1 MTPRDGRR
9 TSSTSE
15 PKSVTLEDV
24 ARAAKVS
31 ISTVSRAIS
40 QPGRVG
46 EKTRQRVLQVI
57 DEMGYVPSRVA
68 RRLRMDRG
76 HANLIGLVLP
86 DIQNPFFAD
95 LARGVEDVAQKHGYA
110 VFLGNSDEDPRKEQH
125 YLEAMRAESVDGVI
139 VPPISERDEAV
150 AQLSRSGVPVV
161 CVDRRLSIVDTDTVV
176 VDNVRGAYKATDHL
190 IQLGHRRI
198 GFIEGRPEISTSR
211 ERMEGYRRALEEHEL
226 PFERALVREGDSRQ
240 ASGARLAREL
250 LTVSERP
257 TALLV
262 GNNLMTLGALE
273 ASHAL
278 GLRIPEELA
287 IVGYDDMPWALALN
301 PPLTAVRQPGYEVGQ
316 RAMELLLERIN
327 NPTRSNTLVLL
338 QPQLVVRRSCG
349 VELRQNRRRRA

>member
-1 MTPRDGRR
+1 MKGR
-9 TSSTSE
+9 SSGGSSDQN
-15 PKSVTLEDV
+15 PVAVKLEDV

-40 QPGRVG
+40 QPHRVG
-46 EKTRQRVLQVI
+46 EDTRNRVMEVI
-57 DEMGYVPSRVA
+57 QEMGYVPSRVA

-76 HANLIGLVLP
+76 HAHLIGLILP

-95 LARGVEDVAQKHGYA
+95 LARGVEDLAQKHGYA
-110 VFLGNSDEDPRKEQH
+110 LFLGNSDENPDKERH

-139 VPPISERDEAV
+139 VPPISDTDEAV
-150 AQLSRSGVPVV
+150 ASLTRARVPVV
-161 CVDRRLSIVDTDTVV
+161 CVDRRLATVDADTVV

-190 IQLGHRRI
+190 VRLGHQRI

-211 ERMEGYRRALEEHEL
+211 ERMQGYRQALEEHGL
-226 PFERALVREGDSRQ
+226 KVDPALIREGDSRQ
-240 ASGARLAREL
+240 ASGARLAGEL
-250 LTVSERP
+250 LDIEDRP

-273 ASHAL
+273 ACHA
-278 GLRIPEELA
+278 RAFTIPEQLA
-287 IVGYDDMPWALALN
+287 VVGYDDMPWALALN

-316 RAMELLLERIN
+316 RAMELLLERIRE
-327 NPTRSNTLVLL
+327 PGRSTTLVVL

-349 VELRQNRRRRA
+349 AGLPSQKRLRA